1 MQVRLAVCVT
11 DYFVFSRK
19 ANEKSYKNWKPGKRS
34 ERATAAQTTHAF
46 LFGFFLPPLL
56 FSLYSSVLAS
66 IHFLTGKH
74 SCRHLACSLLLFS
87 LAFANRLRSFWGP
100 AKTFASPL
108 HQRKRAER
116 YEKAS
121 VVYFAIS
128 SAQKVV
134 ELVNMSLSLRFS
146 LPSRSQQ
153 RKQKGPAINYSESGH
168 LSFFF

>member
-1 MQVRLAVCVT
+1 MCFPEKQTKKAIKTGSRASAQNVLPRRKQHTHFSLA
-11 DYFVFSRK
+11 
-19 ANEKSYKNWKPGKRS
+19 
-34 ERATAAQTTHAF
+34 
-46 LFGFFLPPLL
+46 FFPPLL